1 MADNVKY
8 TVNYDDERFAKV
20 ESDKKQALTDLEKTY
35 GGMVDQS
42 DSFFNAQIDAS
53 KQWADQQSK
62 NQQAQTDFT
71 IQQVEQ
77 QKEQAQKDYTKEQSG
92 AYADWQKQSA
102 KHGANAE
109 QTASMGMTNT
119 GYSESAQVSMYN
131 TYQNRVMT
139 ARETYNLAVQNY
151 NNQITQARLSNS
163 SVLAEI
169 AFNALQQQLEYS
181 LQGFQYK
188 NNLLLEQANKKVE
201 MENIYH
207 QRYQDV
213 LNQIN
218 TENAMAEDIR
228 QYEKNYAFQEKQF
241 AEEIRQFQENMAF
254 QEAEKQK
261 DREHDS
267 AEAVLDR
274 QHSSKLAELE
284 RKFKAD
290 QAVLDRKHDKEI
302 LAAKN
307 KHDKEMADKAHE
319 QALAKLAKQHEYDKK
334 LMAQELSDAKAK
346 LKYQYDLEAK
356 AKKATTSG
364 GNVST
369 KKTYQ
374 NKMSGVGGSVNKATG
389 KVTGDSDTSGNYER
403 AKEYYNGMVAAGKS
417 KSQVLSD
424 ITSAYKSGNLS
435 KSDYDKL
442 RSIFNA
448 KGVEY

>member
-20 ESDKKQALTDLEKTY
+20 ESDKKQALTDLEQTY
-35 GGMVDQS
+35 GGMASQS
-42 DSFFNAQIDAS
+42 DQFFNAQIDAS

-77 QKEQAQKDYTKEQSG
+77 QKEKAKSDYVREQSG
-92 AYADWQKQSA
+92 AYQDWQKQSA
-102 KHGANAE
+102 KHGVNAE
-109 QTASMGMTNT
+109 QQASMGMTGT

-131 TYQNRVMT
+131 TYQNRVAT

-151 NNQITQARLSNS
+151 NNQITQARLSNN

-188 NNLLLEQANKKVE
+188 NNLLIEQANKKVE
-201 MENIYH
+201 LENIYH

-218 TENAMAEDIR
+218 TENA
-228 QYEKNYAFQEKQF
+228 F

-254 QEAEKQK
+254 QEAENAKN
-261 DREHDS
+261 REHDS
-267 AEAVLDR
+267 AEAALDR
-274 QHSSKLAELE
+274 QFQTKQAELE

-346 LKYQYDLEAK
+346 LKYQYDLEK
-356 AKKATTSG
+356 SSG
-364 GNVST
+364 GGGGNNGGNGQVS
-369 KKTYQ
+369 YI

-389 KVTGDSDTSGNYER
+389 KVTGDSDTSGNFER
-403 AKEYYNGMVAAGKS
+403 AKEYYNGMVAAGKT
-417 KSQVLSD
+417 KAQVLSD
-424 ITSAYKSGNLS
+424 ITSAYKAKQLS
-435 KSDYDKL
+435 KSDYNKL
-442 RSIFNA
+442 KAIFNV
-448 KGVEY
+448 KGFEY

>member
-20 ESDKKQALTDLEKTY
+20 ESDKKQALTDLEQTY
-35 GGMVDQS
+35 GGMASQS
-42 DSFFNAQIDAS
+42 DQFFNAQIDAS

-62 NQQAQTDFT
+62 NQQAQTDFA
-71 IQQVEQ
+71 IAQVEQ
-77 QKEQAQKDYTKEQSG
+77 QKEKAKSDYVREQSG
-92 AYADWQKQSA
+92 AYQDWQKQSA
-102 KHGANAE
+102 KHGVNAE
-109 QTASMGMTNT
+109 QQASMGMTGT

-131 TYQNRVMT
+131 TYQNRVAT

-151 NNQITQARLSNS
+151 NNQITQARLSNN

-188 NNLLLEQANKKVE
+188 NNLLIEQANKKVE
-201 MENIYH
+201 LENIYH

-218 TENAMAEDIR
+218 TENA
-228 QYEKNYAFQEKQF
+228 F

-254 QEAEKQK
+254 QEAENAKN
-261 DREHDS
+261 REHDS
-267 AEAVLDR
+267 AEAALDR
-274 QHSSKLAELE
+274 QFQTKQAELE

-307 KHDKEMADKAHE
+307 KHEKEMADKAHE

-356 AKKATTSG
+356 AKKATTGG

>member
-20 ESDKKQALTDLEKTY
+20 ESDKKQALTDLEQTY
-35 GGMVDQS
+35 GGMASQS
-42 DSFFNAQIDAS
+42 DQFFNAQIDAS

-62 NQQAQTDFT
+62 NQQAQTDFA
-71 IQQVEQ
+71 IAQVEQ
-77 QKEQAQKDYTKEQSG
+77 QKDQAKKDYVKEQSG
-92 AYADWQKQSA
+92 AYQDWQKQSA
-102 KHGANAE
+102 KHGVNAE
-109 QTASMGMTNT
+109 QMASMGMTNT
-119 GYSESAQVSMYN
+119 GYSESTQVSMYN
-131 TYQNRVMT
+131 TYQNRVAT

-151 NNQITQARLSNS
+151 NNQITQARLSNN

-188 NNLLLEQANKKVE
+188 NNLLIEQANKKVE
-201 MENIYH
+201 LENIYH

-218 TENAMAEDIR
+218 TENA
-228 QYEKNYAFQEKQF
+228 F

-254 QEAEKQK
+254 QEAENAKN
-261 DREHDS
+261 REHDS
-267 AEAVLDR
+267 AEAALDR
-274 QHSSKLAELE
+274 QFQTKQAELE

-442 RSIFNA
+442 RAIFNV
-448 KGVEY
+448 KGFEY